1 MKKNKGYF
9 LVEALLVI
17 SFIGTFMILTFWQ
30 VSNVYKHQKEY
41 VVKNPVSNIFIV
53 DSFRIYLRDY
63 ENNFESYTNLIDSGT
78 LYKKITK
85 SECTSGNFHDAALC
99 QKIFDIYELE
109 YVVITK
115 FNITQS
121 MANQFKGQTNNLSK
135 LVIDH
140 LVNASSKQDESAAN
154 SYRIIGY
161 FKNDTIGYVR
171 D

>member
-1 MKKNKGYF
+1 M
-9 LVEALLVI
+9 
-17 SFIGTFMILTFWQ
+17 S
-30 VSNVYKHQKEY
+30 
-41 VVKNPVSNIFIV
+41 
-53 DSFRIYLRDY
+53 
-63 ENNFESYTNLIDSGT
+63 
-78 LYKKITK
+78 
-85 SECTSGNFHDAALC
+85 
-99 QKIFDIYELE
+99 KIFDIYELE